1 MNENLIGEASF
12 RTTTVVAPAER
23 AQGGEVLFIAS
34 SSFEKRC
41 THVARSLTRDYRAD
55 VAMICDFRG
64 DYELQPAHQ
73 KSLEEL
79 KSKITFTAGSLESCS
94 LKTYDAR
101 GTIPAL
107 GRQLKELATKH
118 NITQIDFDITTFTK
132 QYILILLGLLEEE
145 FPQSSIRILYA
156 PASRYGM
163 PGTRKSLSRHVRGI
177 VAVPGFD
184 MFRDSSDIPW
194 NLVVFLGFEEER
206 VLNLLD
212 ALSPSVC
219 IPVLQLRRNTHFG
232 ALVPFESN
240 RRLLNLVR
248 TRYGQSADYV
258 DAENPLSSADFLLEV
273 YQEYVKQRRTVLLI
287 APHGSKMQT
296 VGIYLFC
303 RAVNDPD
310 HVGVV
315 YALPQMYDKRQYSG
329 DPIGYIAEFTW
340 PCESKKVAP
349 EPTVAVG

>member
-1 MNENLIGEASF
+1 MNQDLIGEASF

-23 AQGGEVLFIAS
+23 TQGGEVLFIAS

-41 THVARSLTRDYRAD
+41 THVARSLTRDYSAD
-55 VAMICDFRG
+55 IAMICDFRG
-64 DYELQPAHQ
+64 DYELQLPHQ

-79 KSKITFTAGSLESCS
+79 KAQVTFNAKSLEMCS
-94 LKTYDAR
+94 LKTYDTR
-101 GTIPAL
+101 GTLPGL
-107 GRQLKELATKH
+107 RRQLNQLATKH
-118 NITQIDFDITTFTK
+118 NITQIDFDVTTFTK
-132 QYILILLGLLEEE
+132 QYILVLLGLMEEV
-145 FPQSSIRILYA
+145 FPQSAVRILYA

-163 PGTRKSLSRHVRGI
+163 PKTRRALSKHVRGI

-206 VLNLLD
+206 VVNLLD
-212 ALSPSVC
+212 ALSPRIC

-240 RRLLNLVR
+240 KRLLDLVR
-248 TRYGQSADYV
+248 TRYGESARYV
-258 DAENPLSSADFLLEV
+258 DAENPSESADFLLDV
-273 YQEYVKQRRTVLLI
+273 YQKYVQQTGNVLLI
-287 APHGSKMQT
+287 APHGSKMQA

-303 RAVNDPD
+303 RAVNDPA

-340 PCESKKVAP
+340 HCERKKVAA
-349 EPTVAVG
+349 ELALAVR

>member
-1 MNENLIGEASF
+1 MNESLIGEDSF
-12 RTTTVVAPAER
+12 RTTTVVAPGER

-41 THVARSLTRDYRAD
+41 THVARSLTRDYHAD
-55 VAMICDFRG
+55 VAMICEFRG
-64 DYELQPAHQ
+64 DYELRPAHQ
-73 KSLEEL
+73 KSLEKL
-79 KSKITFTAGSLESCS
+79 KAQITFSADSLELCS

-101 GTIPAL
+101 GTLPVL
-107 GRQLKELATKH
+107 RQQLRELATKH
-118 NITQIDFDITTFTK
+118 SITQIDFDVTTFTK
-132 QYILILLGLLEEE
+132 QYILILLRLIEEE
-145 FPQSSIRILYA
+145 LPQSSVRILYA
-156 PASRYGM
+156 PANRYGM
-163 PGTRKSLSRHVRGI
+163 PGTRRALTKHVRGI

-194 NLVVFLGFEEER
+194 NLVAFLGFEEER
-206 VLNLLD
+206 VMNLLD
-212 ALSPSVC
+212 ALSPNVC

-248 TRYGQSADYV
+248 IRYNQSASYV
-258 DAENPLSSADFLLEV
+258 DAENPSSSADFLLDV
-273 YQEYVKQRRTVLLI
+273 YQQYVKHRGTALLI

-310 HVGVV
+310 QVGVV

-329 DPIGYIAEFTW
+329 DPIGYVAEFTW
-340 PCESKKVAP
+340 HCESKKVAP
-349 EPTVAVG
+349 ELTVAVG